1 LNTPEKSSINL
12 SMKSAPVQ
20 GRIIRF
26 IGSDESLDRD
36 GDTISIDG
44 WDVSAYMKNPV
55 VIYGHDYSS
64 LPIARTV
71 SVTPDKRTRQL
82 LFDIKFPSIE
92 ELSSNPATPS
102 EHALRVDAIYNMAKA
117 GILNTVSVGFR
128 GIEYDA
134 TATGR
139 NYKRQELMEISL
151 VPIPANPN
159 AVAIMR
165 AAKVS
170 DAVMK
175 GVFTMG
181 TNKIADPDKVP
192 SVHDII
198 RALDKALNPN
208 PNSNNGM
215 KWVDDIY
222 PISYPNGHAV
232 IYEQGKYIM
241 RDYTYSK
248 TGVTISADGIEIEPT
263 YAAKGFGKMTTKGN
277 KKLSKE
283 SRAYLAERVDAL
295 AKMCDD
301 LKGFIADDPE
311 EGAEPGE
318 EGDKAGNPVVGE
330 EIGTNVNEQQ
340 PAKQYVIEIV
350 EKAPTTSDK

>member
-1 LNTPEKSSINL
+1 MNTPEKSSINL

-71 SVTPDKRTRQL
+71 SVTADKRTRQL
-82 LFDIKFPSIE
+82 LFDIKFPTIE

-175 GVFTMG
+175 GVFTMQ
-181 TNKIADPDKVP
+181 T
-192 SVHDII
+192 
-198 RALDKALNPN
+198 
-208 PNSNNGM
+208 
-215 KWVDDIY
+215 
-222 PISYPNGHAV
+222 
-232 IYEQGKYIM
+232 E
-241 RDYTYSK
+241 
-248 TGVTISADGIEIEPT
+248 
-263 YAAKGFGKMTTKGN
+263 TKGN

-311 EGAEPGE
+311 EGSEPGE

>member
-1 LNTPEKSSINL
+1 
-12 SMKSAPVQ
+12 MKSAPVQ

-82 LFDIKFPSIE
+82 LFDIKFPTIE

-165 AAKVS
+165 AANIGE
-170 DAVMK
+170 AVMK
-175 GVFTMG
+175 GVFAMTM
-181 TNKIADPDKVP
+181 
-192 SVHDII
+192 
-198 RALDKALNPN
+198 
-208 PNSNNGM
+208 
-215 KWVDDIY
+215 
-222 PISYPNGHAV
+222 
-232 IYEQGKYIM
+232 
-241 RDYTYSK
+241 
-248 TGVTISADGIEIEPT
+248 
-263 YAAKGFGKMTTKGN
+263 KGN

-283 SRAYLAERVDAL
+283 SRAYLEERVGAMERACNEL
-295 AKMCDD
+295 RAFM
-301 LKGFIADDPE
+301 ADDPE
-311 EGAEPGE
+311 EGDE
-318 EGDKAGNPVVGE
+318 ESKENDKPNVGE
-330 EIGTNVNEQQ
+330 ESGTDENSRQ
-340 PAKQYVIEIV
+340 PDPSKQYVIEIV
-350 EKAPTTSDK
+350 EKAPTTSDKK

>member
-1 LNTPEKSSINL
+1 MASATVKSINL
-12 SMKSAPVQ
+12 SMKSAPIQ

-82 LFDIKFPSIE
+82 LFDIKFPTIE

-139 NYKRQELMEISL
+139 AYKRQELMEISL

-165 AAKVS
+165 AANVS
-170 DAVMK
+170 DVIMK
-175 GVFTMG
+175 GVFTM
-181 TNKIADPDKVP
+181 
-192 SVHDII
+192 
-198 RALDKALNPN
+198 
-208 PNSNNGM
+208 
-215 KWVDDIY
+215 
-222 PISYPNGHAV
+222 
-232 IYEQGKYIM
+232 E
-241 RDYTYSK
+241 
-248 TGVTISADGIEIEPT
+248 
-263 YAAKGFGKMTTKGN
+263 TKGN

-295 AKMCDD
+295 SKMCDD

-311 EGAEPGE
+311 EDAEPGE
-318 EGDKAGNPVVGE
+318 EGDKGAGKPVVGA
-330 EIGTNVNEQQ
+330 EIGADANEQQ
-340 PAKQYVIEIV
+340 PEKEYVLEII
-350 EKAPTTSDK
+350 EKASTISVK

>member
-1 LNTPEKSSINL
+1 MAATVKSINL

-71 SVTPDKRTRQL
+71 SVTPDKRARQL
-82 LFDIKFPSIE
+82 LFDIKFPTIE

-102 EHALRVDAIYNMAKA
+102 EHALKVDAIYNMAKA

-134 TATGR
+134 TPTGR
-139 NYKRQELMEISL
+139 AYRRQELMEISL

-175 GVFTMG
+175 GVFTM
-181 TNKIADPDKVP
+181 
-192 SVHDII
+192 
-198 RALDKALNPN
+198 
-208 PNSNNGM
+208 
-215 KWVDDIY
+215 
-222 PISYPNGHAV
+222 
-232 IYEQGKYIM
+232 E
-241 RDYTYSK
+241 
-248 TGVTISADGIEIEPT
+248 
-263 YAAKGFGKMTTKGN
+263 TKGN

-318 EGDKAGNPVVGE
+318 ESDKAGNPVVGE

>member
-1 LNTPEKSSINL
+1 
-12 SMKSAPVQ
+12 MKSAPVQ
-20 GRIIRF
+20 GRVIRF

-36 GDTISIDG
+36 GDTISVDG

-71 SVTPDKRTRQL
+71 SVTPDKRARQL
-82 LFDIKFPSIE
+82 IFDIKFPTIE

-128 GIEYDA
+128 GIDYEA
-134 TATGR
+134 TPTGR
-139 NYKRQELMEISL
+139 AYKKQELMEISI

-165 AAKVS
+165 AAKVP

-181 TNKIADPDKVP
+181 INKIADPDKNP
-192 SVHDII
+192 SMYDII
-198 RALDKALNPN
+198 RAINKALNPN
-208 PNSNNGM
+208 PNGNGP
-215 KWVDDIY
+215 WVDDIY
-222 PISYPNGHAV
+222 PVAYPSGHAV
-232 IYEQGKYIM
+232 VYDKGKYIM

-248 TGVTISADGIEIEPT
+248 TGATVSADGVEIEPT
-263 YAAKGFGKMTTKGN
+263 YEAKGYGRITTKGN

-283 SRAYLAERVDAL
+283 SRAYLAERIAAL
-295 AKMCDD
+295 SKACDE
-301 LKGFIADDPE
+301 LKTFIADDPE
-311 EGAEPGE
+311 DSDSEPGE
-318 EGDKAGNPVVGE
+318 EDEKVGKPNVGE
-330 EIGTNVNEQQ
+330 EIGNDAREQQ
-340 PAKQYVIEIV
+340 PEKQYVIEIV
-350 EKAPTTSDK
+350 EKASTPSNE

>member
-1 LNTPEKSSINL
+1 MATAPVKSINL

-55 VIYGHDYSS
+55 VIYGHDYSG
-64 LPIARTV
+64 LPIARAV

-82 LFDIKFPSIE
+82 LFDIKFPTIE

-139 NYKRQELMEISL
+139 NYTRQELMEISL

-175 GVFTMG
+175 GVFTMQ
-181 TNKIADPDKVP
+181 T
-192 SVHDII
+192 
-198 RALDKALNPN
+198 
-208 PNSNNGM
+208 
-215 KWVDDIY
+215 
-222 PISYPNGHAV
+222 
-232 IYEQGKYIM
+232 E
-241 RDYTYSK
+241 
-248 TGVTISADGIEIEPT
+248 
-263 YAAKGFGKMTTKGN
+263 TKGN

-311 EGAEPGE
+311 EGE

-330 EIGTNVNEQQ
+330 EIGANANEQQ

-350 EKAPTTSDK
+350 EKASTTSDK